1 MSCQIVRS
9 LEVSVACEV
18 PLTGRRT
25 MVLAALLLGS
35 LAWVGAPQAQAATV
49 SNVIQASDAWL
60 VAQAA
65 SQQRVDGLAEQKQ
78 DLASEYRTVLREI
91 EGLDAYNKQ
100 LGRQLALQQQ
110 ELSDLDDSISKAT
123 TVDRQILPLM
133 QRMVGALE
141 QFISLDLPFLADERA
156 ERIEFVTEAMDRVDV
171 TVAEKFRQVLEA
183 YTVELEFGRT
193 IEAYTGTENIDGQ
206 KLEVDFL
213 RVGRIG
219 LYYQTIDGSQSGR
232 WDADQKTWVDL
243 PAQYRNPLRDAIKV
257 ARKLVAPDL
266 LTLPLPTPEEAQS

>member
-1 MSCQIVRS
+1 M
-9 LEVSVACEV
+9 
-18 PLTGRRT
+18 TGRRT